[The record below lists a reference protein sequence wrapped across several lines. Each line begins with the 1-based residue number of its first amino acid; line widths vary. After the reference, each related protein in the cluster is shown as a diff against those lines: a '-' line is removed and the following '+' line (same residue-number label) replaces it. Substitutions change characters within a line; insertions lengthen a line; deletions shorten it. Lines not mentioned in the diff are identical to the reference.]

1 MSRALVAKVLKMHAS
16 ALTSYSGA
24 SFFYSLLVVVLFQ
37 QFMVHHKSFFEQYLN
52 IMPKG
57 LLRAFNAGGDIT
69 SFGGFV
75 GAEYLSF
82 IWVVI
87 VVAFVIA
94 FTSGA
99 LAKELEQGTLELV
112 LAYPIGRTR
121 FFFSKVAALVVGIL
135 VIVGATLLGLW
146 VGAVTQHFYV
156 SAASY
161 AAIGVL
167 ATAFALA
174 IAGYGFVFSA
184 LASERAQAAGWAT
197 ALTLVFYAINFA
209 AQNWDQLKGL
219 RPLTIFNYYSPE
231 DAINLGRLNGAA
243 FLVLIG
249 LALVTTAA
257 AAGIFRLRDLSS

>member
-1 MSRALVAKVLKMHAS
+1 MSGTLIAKVLKMHGS
-16 ALTSYSGA
+16 AIASYSGA

-37 QFMVHHKSFFEQYLN
+37 QFMVQHRLFFQQYLS
-52 IMPKG
+52 IIPKG

-87 VVAFVIA
+87 IVAFVIG

-112 LAYPIGRTR
+112 LAYPIGRIR
-121 FFFSKVAALVVGIL
+121 FFFSKAAALVVGIL

-146 VGAVTQHFYV
+146 IGALTQHFYV

-167 ATAFALA
+167 AVAFSLA
-174 IAGYGFVFSA
+174 IAGYGFLFSA

-197 ALTLVFYAINFA
+197 ALTLVFYAINFT
-209 AQNWDQLKGL
+209 AQNWDHLKGL
-219 RPLTIFNYYSPE
+219 RPLTIFHYYSPE
-231 DAINLGRLNGAA
+231 DAINLGRLDPAA
-243 FLVLIG
+243 FFVLIG
-249 LALVTTAA
+249 LALATSAT
-257 AAGIFRLRDLSS
+257 AAGIFRLRDLSN

>member
-1 MSRALVAKVLKMHAS
+1 MSGALIAKVLKMQGRAI
-16 ALTSYSGA
+16 TSYAGA
-24 SFFYSLLVVVLFQ
+24 SLFYSFLVVVLFQ
-37 QFMVHHKSFFEQYLN
+37 QFMVQHKSFFQQYLT
-52 IMPKG
+52 IIPKG
-57 LLRAFNAGGDIT
+57 LLRAFNAGGDLT
-69 SFGGFV
+69 TFGGFV

-87 VVAFVIA
+87 VVAFVIP

-99 LAKELEQGTLELV
+99 LASELEQGTLELV
-112 LAYPIGRTR
+112 LAYPIGRIR
-121 FFFSKVAALVVGIL
+121 FFLSKVAALTIGIL

-146 VGAVTQHFYV
+146 LGAMTQHLYV
-156 SAASY
+156 SPASY

-167 ATAFALA
+167 AASFALA
-174 IAGYGFVFSA
+174 IAGYGFLFSA

-231 DAINLGRLNGAA
+231 DAINLGRLDVGAF
-243 FLVLIG
+243 FLLIG
-249 LALVTTAA
+249 LALATTAA
-257 AAGIFRLRDLSS
+257 AAGIFRLRDLSA

>member
-1 MSRALVAKVLKMHAS
+1 MSSTLIAKVLKMHAS
-16 ALTSYSGA
+16 ALSSYSGA
-24 SFFYSLLVVVLFQ
+24 SFFYSLLVVILFQ
-37 QFMVHHKSFFEQYLN
+37 QFMVQHKVFFQQYLT
-52 IMPKG
+52 IIPKG

-82 IWVVI
+82 IWVVV

-112 LAYPIGRTR
+112 LAYPIGRIR
-121 FFFSKVAALVVGIL
+121 FFLSKVAALFIGIL
-135 VIVGATLLGLW
+135 AIVGATLLGLW
-146 VGAVTQHFYV
+146 VGALTQNLYV

-167 ATAFALA
+167 AAAFALA
-174 IAGYGFVFSA
+174 IAGYGFLFSA
-184 LASERAQAAGWAT
+184 LASERAQAAGWTT

-219 RPLTIFNYYSPE
+219 SRLTIFNYYSPE
-231 DAINLGRLNGAA
+231 DAINLGRLDVGA
-243 FLVLIG
+243 FVVLIS
-249 LALVTTAA
+249 LALGTTVA
-257 AAGIFRLRDLSS
+257 AAGIFRLRDLSN

>member
-1 MSRALVAKVLKMHAS
+1 MSRALIAKALKMHGGAI
-16 ALTSYSGA
+16 AAYSWG
-24 SFFYSLLVVVLFQ
+24 SFLYSVMVVVLFQ
-37 QFMVHHKSFFEQYLN
+37 QFMVQHTSFFQQYLS
-52 IMPKG
+52 IIPKG
-57 LLRAFNAGGDIT
+57 LLRAFNAGGDLT

-75 GAEYLSF
+75 GTEYLSF

-94 FTSGA
+94 FTSGG

-112 LAYPIGRTR
+112 LAYPIGRIR
-121 FFFSKVAALVVGIL
+121 FFLSKVAALIIGIL
-135 VIVGATLLGLW
+135 VIVGATLFGLW
-146 VGAVTQHFYV
+146 VGALTQHLYV
-156 SAASY
+156 SAGSY
-161 AAIGVL
+161 AAIGAL

-174 IAGYGFVFSA
+174 IAGYGFLFSA

-197 ALTLVFYAINFA
+197 ALTLVFYAVNFA
-209 AQNWDQLKGL
+209 AQNWDQLRGL

-231 DAINLGRLNGAA
+231 DAINLGRLDGGA

-257 AAGIFRLRDLSS
+257 AAGIFRVRDLSS

>member
-1 MSRALVAKVLKMHAS
+1 MSGTLIAKVLKMHTS
-16 ALTSYSGA
+16 AIASYSGA

-37 QFMVHHKSFFEQYLN
+37 QFMVQHKSFFDQYLS
-52 IMPKG
+52 IVPKG
-57 LLRAFNAGGDIT
+57 LLRVFNAGGDLT

-82 IWVVI
+82 IWVVV
-87 VVAFVIA
+87 VVAFVIP

-112 LAYPIGRTR
+112 LAYPIGRVR
-121 FFFSKVAALVVGIL
+121 FFLSKVAALVIGIL
-135 VIVGATLLGLW
+135 LIVGATLLGLW
-146 VGAVTQHFYV
+146 VGALTQHLYV

-161 AAIGVL
+161 AAVGAL
-167 ATAFALA
+167 AVAFALA
-174 IAGYGFVFSA
+174 IAGYGFLFSA

-209 AQNWDQLKGL
+209 AQNWNQLKGL

-231 DAINLGRLNGAA
+231 DAINLSRLDSGAL
-243 FLVLIG
+243 LVLIG
-249 LALVTTAA
+249 LAVVTTAA
-257 AAGIFRLRDLSS
+257 AAGIFRARDLSS